1 MRHLISTFRD
11 LLLQLMPRSIV
22 QLLVGSVDF
31 VFVVHPRYLS
41 DVCRKYPLLRYA
53 PVWFTAALSS
63 HLWPVLG
70 PSISGIKTREGRP
83 MKGRVVFSPLTAE
96 QMFKNLNKARRRIV
110 QSVRLGEKLGP
121 KVIGLGALSASVMRT
136 KWEALDGVKA
146 LITSGSIYTSVL
158 LRQAAEALA
167 RRAGLELKDCTVA
180 VVGAAGLVGSLTSK
194 LLADRV
200 GKLILVDRRVK
211 VLNELG
217 DELSKQVK
225 APVLLSKGLSL
236 TQKADVIVAATNAI
250 SAVLSPAEL
259 PGGTLIIDDSRP
271 TSTPLN
277 LMELRPDIIV
287 VEGGVGYLSDMHCSF
302 DFGLLH
308 QNEVFGCLGESI
320 LLCWDRMYE
329 HRHLEGK
336 NDLELA
342 LELEKLALEVG
353 FDLAEFQWQ
362 GRAIHASQFDTV
374 RAARSQDPH
383 PVV

>member
-1 MRHLISTFRD
+1 
-11 LLLQLMPRSIV
+11 
-22 QLLVGSVDF
+22 
-31 VFVVHPRYLS
+31 
-41 DVCRKYPLLRYA
+41 
-53 PVWFTAALSS
+53 
-63 HLWPVLG
+63 
-70 PSISGIKTREGRP
+70 
-83 MKGRVVFSPLTAE
+83 
-96 QMFKNLNKARRRIV
+96 
-110 QSVRLGEKLGP
+110 
-121 KVIGLGALSASVMRT
+121 
-136 KWEALDGVKA
+136 
-146 LITSGSIYTSVL
+146 L

-167 RRAGLELKDCTVA
+167 RRAGLELKECTVA

-217 DELSKQVK
+217 EELSKQVK

-259 PGGTLIIDDSRP
+259 PAGTLIIDDSRP

-277 LMELRPDIIV
+277 LMEQRPDI
-287 VEGGVGYLSDMHCSF
+287 VEGGVGYLSDMKCSF

-308 QNEVFGCLGESI
+308 KNEVFGCLGESI
-320 LLCWDRMYE
+320 LLCWDSMYE

-362 GRAIHASQFDTV
+362 GRAIHSSQFDTV
-374 RAARSQDPH
+374 RAARTQDPH